1 MKTKRFPGVEIL
13 RAGTW
18 TGVEGGEQ
26 TYTEADLDEFAAAYQ
41 AMSSEWQFDP
51 ALIPGHDLG
60 LGVPRIGNVRNIRR
74 EGAVLLADFEDV
86 PEETAD
92 ALPVMYPNRS
102 FEGWRI
108 QARKGV
114 EIGGRIFRQAITHV
128 GLLGA
133 AVPAVKGLKP
143 LPVPVANAVAAA
155 ALEGAEEVQIDVRLA
170 SADAPLDPEAE
181 FKGIEEQ
188 FGALRTRMSQH
199 VTGRPGA
206 PLVSA
211 RFRGLWEEFVRI
223 FRNANKGGQP
233 VANADPM
240 PMPDAGMPA
249 AAGVGGLTFD
259 TPDAFVAWLSGVFG
273 LSPSDYTGLA
283 KAILDAKAADDMAD
297 PAGGDDADQ
306 SGGASV
312 ANAELPDGVP
322 APLAEIIAGLTNRVA
337 AAEAKLLTDRVKADM
352 HGDGKNVVPP
362 ALEGELVRLAAADD
376 ALYQSILAKLP
387 RLALGERGQVGTE
400 EALALAEPTAAQIAV
415 AKARGNWSDAR
426 REELRR
432 RNAERQGFTLP
443 EPTKEVAV

>member
-1 MKTKRFPGVEIL
+1 MRTKRFPGVEIL

-108 QARKGV
+108 KARKGV
-114 EIGGRIFRQAITHV
+114 EIGGRMFRQAITHV

-143 LPVPVANAVAAA
+143 LPAAVANAVAAA
-155 ALEGAEEVQIDVRLA
+155 ALEGAEEMEIDVPLA
-170 SADAPLDPEAE
+170 NADAPLDPKQD
-181 FKGIEEQ
+181 FEEIQ
-188 FGALRTRMSQH
+188 ALHQALGSRMSAH

-211 RFRGLWEEFVRI
+211 RLRGLWEEFVRI
-223 FRNANKGGQP
+223 FNQRNKGGQP
-233 VANADPM
+233 VANADPP
-240 PMPDAGMPA
+240 PMAADAAMPA
-249 AAGVGGLTFD
+249 EGGGGGLSFD
-259 TPDAFVAWLSGVFG
+259 SADAFVAWLAGALG
-273 LSPSDYTGLA
+273 LSPSDYAGLA
-283 KAILDAKAADDMAD
+283 RAVMDAKASSTA
-297 PAGGDDADQ
+297 ADQ
-306 SGGASV
+306 GGEPV
-312 ANAELPDGVP
+312 ANADGAEGATAPAGVP
-322 APLAEIIAGLTNRVA
+322 AQLAEIIAGLTNRVA

-362 ALEGELVRLAAADD
+362 ALEAELVKLAAADD

-387 RLALGERGQVGTE
+387 RMALGERGAIGSE

-415 AKARGNWSDAR
+415 AKARGTWDEAR

-432 RNAERQGFTLP
+432 RNAARLGVALP
-443 EPTKEVAV
+443 EPKEVTA